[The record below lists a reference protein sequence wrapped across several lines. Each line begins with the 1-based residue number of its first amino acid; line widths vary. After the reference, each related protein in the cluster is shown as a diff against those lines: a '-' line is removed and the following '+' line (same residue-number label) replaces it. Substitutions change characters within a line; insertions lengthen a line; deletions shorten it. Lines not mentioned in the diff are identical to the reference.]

1 MKNTDA
7 LRKIGQSLWYDN
19 IQRSMLQNG
28 EIAGMIARGEI
39 QGMTSNPS
47 IFQNA
52 IVKTTDYDIQVQTL
66 AWAGVS
72 AETIFWDIAIDDVQ
86 KAADLFRD
94 VYRSTGKRDGYVS
107 LEVNPNYAYDTKATI
122 SAAVDLWKKVNRP
135 NLMVKVPATKEGI
148 PAIRELTKLGINV
161 NVTLIFSRERYIEV
175 AEAYISGLEERVAS
189 GNPIDQVHSVASFFV
204 SRVDSK
210 IDPLLDQVGTSSKM
224 SENLTSMKGKAA
236 IYNSR
241 LAYKEFTNRF
251 GQKRFTALLNKGA
264 NLQRPLWAS
273 TSTKNPAYPD
283 VMYVE
288 ELVGKNTVNTIPPT
302 TLTAFLDHGKVKETI
317 CDDLAMIDPFFK
329 KLAELGINIDEVTDT
344 LEQEGVKAFI
354 DAYNSLLS
362 AIEAR
367 STFEVSRLCSLA
379 PKVKTRLDILRNENF
394 VTRLWNHDPTLWTDQ
409 PDGQKEIVQRMDWL
423 LAPWE
428 YESVKSQTHGLLQQL
443 TQEGITHAVILG
455 MGGSSLAPEVFS
467 KILAAQNEN
476 ATGLRVSILDSTHPD
491 EVNLAAKNN
500 PVEHT
505 VFLVSSKSGTTG
517 EINAF
522 FNYFYEIA
530 RNALGNKAG
539 SHFIAIT
546 DPGTRLE
553 QVAKEKHFRKVI
565 TANPRVGGRNSAL
578 TAFGLV
584 PAILAGIDVDRLLA
598 TIQYYGD
605 WFKCAD
611 NFENNPGVVLGAI
624 IGEAALAEK
633 NKITIIADDEWN
645 NLAAWMEQLIAESSG
660 KDGKGILPV
669 ASEPILS
676 PSKYGNDRIFIYLR
690 KTGTLDKLIS
700 PLIENNHPVVQ
711 LNVNSVY
718 DLGYQFYLWEIATAT
733 ACSIIGVN
741 SFDQPD
747 VQDAKTRTLA
757 GIDAYKKTGQF
768 MTDAPKYQTDFF
780 SIYTSQDIEIGN
792 AASLKEIVT
801 QFLDRNLIRGGYV
814 AVNGFIPRIETNIV
828 HLTSLRKQILEN
840 FETSTTLGFGPR
852 YLHSTGQLHKGGP
865 DNGVFIII
873 TNTPESDM
881 QIPGEGITFGKF
893 CMAQALGDE
902 AALAAHGRSILRI
915 HFTGSEINIY

>member
-1 MKNTDA
+1 MKNTEA
-7 LRKIGQSLWYDN
+7 LQKIGQSLWYDN

-52 IVKTTDYDIQVQTL
+52 IVKSTDYDIQVQTL

-72 AETIFWDIAIDDVQ
+72 ADAIFWEIAIDDVQ
-86 KAADLFRD
+86 KAADLFLD

-107 LEVNPNYAYDTKATI
+107 LEVNPNFAHDTQATI
-122 SAAVDLWKKVNRP
+122 NAALDLSKKVNRQ
-135 NLMVKVPATKEGI
+135 NLMIKVPATKAGI

-161 NVTLIFSRERYIEV
+161 NVTLIFSIERYIEV

-189 GNPIDQVHSVASFFV
+189 GNPIDHVHSVASFFV

-210 IDPLLDQVGTSSKM
+210 IDPLLDQAATPSKK
-224 SENLTSMKGKAA
+224 SGILASMKGKAA

-241 LAYKEFTNRF
+241 LAYEEFTKRF
-251 GQKRFTALLNKGA
+251 SQKRFNELLKHGA
-264 NLQRPLWAS
+264 NFQRPLWAS

-288 ELVGKNTVNTIPPT
+288 ELVGKNTVNTIPPA
-302 TLTAFLDHGKVKETI
+302 TLIAFLDHGKVKETI
-317 CDDLAMIDPFFK
+317 SNDLPKICPFFE
-329 KLAELGINIDEVTDT
+329 KLAELGIKIDEVTDT
-344 LEQEGVKAFI
+344 LEKEGVRAFI
-354 DAYNSLLS
+354 DAYNSLIS

-367 STFEVSRLCSLA
+367 RTNELSRLCSLA
-379 PKVKTRLDILRNENF
+379 PKVKTRMDLLRSEKF
-394 VTRLWNHDPTLWTDQ
+394 VARLWNHDPTLWTDQ

-428 YESVKSQTHGLLQQL
+428 YENIKRQTQGLLQQL
-443 TQEGITHAVILG
+443 THEGITRALILG

-467 KILAAQNEN
+467 KILGAQQEN
-476 ATGLRVSILDSTHPD
+476 TSGLRVTILDSTHPD
-491 EVNLAAKNN
+491 EVNLTAKNN

-522 FNYFYEIA
+522 FNYFYEVA
-530 RNALGNKAG
+530 RKALGEKAG

-584 PAILAGIDVDRLLA
+584 PAILAGIDVDKLLA
-598 TIQYYGD
+598 ATHYYGD
-605 WFKCAD
+605 WFRSAD
-611 NFENNPGVVLGAI
+611 FTDNNPGVVLGSI
-624 IGEAALAEK
+624 LGEAALAEK

-669 ASEPILS
+669 AAEPILS
-676 PSKYGNDRIFIYLR
+676 PSKYRNDRIFIYLR
-690 KTGTLDKLIS
+690 KTGALDKLIP
-700 PLIENNHPVVQ
+700 PLVENNHPVVQ

-733 ACSIIGVN
+733 ACSIIRVN

-768 MTDAPKYQTDFF
+768 ISDPPKFQTESFN
-780 SIYTSQDIEIGN
+780 IYTSQNIEIGDKE
-792 AASLKEIVT
+792 SLREIVK
-801 QFLDRNLIRGGYV
+801 QFLAKNLIRGGYV
-814 AVNGFIPRIETNIV
+814 AVNAFIPRSETNIE
-828 HLTSLRKQILEN
+828 HLTSLRKFILEN

-873 TNTPESDM
+873 TNTPNTDL

-893 CMAQALGDE
+893 CMAQALGDG
-902 AALAAHGRSILRI
+902 AALTAHGRSILRI
-915 HFTGSEINIY
+915 HFAGSEIKIS

>member
-1 MKNTDA
+1 MKNTEV
-7 LRKIGQSLWYDN
+7 LQKIGQSLWYDN

-28 EIAGMIARGEI
+28 EIAGMITRGEI

-52 IVKTTDYDIQVQTL
+52 IVKTTDYDNQVQTL

-72 AETIFWDIAIDDVQ
+72 AETIFWDIAINDVQ
-86 KAADLFRD
+86 KAADLFQD
-94 VYRSTGKRDGYVS
+94 VYRSTGKHDGYVS

-122 SAAVDLWKKVNRP
+122 SAAVDLWKKVSRP

-189 GNPIDQVHSVASFFV
+189 GNPIDHVHSVASFFV

-210 IDPLLDQVGTSSKM
+210 IDALLDQVGTSSKI

-241 LAYKEFTNRF
+241 LAYKEFTIRF

-264 NLQRPLWAS
+264 NVQRPLWAS

-317 CDDLAMIDPFFK
+317 SDDLAMIDPFFK
-329 KLAELGINIDEVTDT
+329 KLDELGIEIDEVTDT
-344 LEQEGVKAFI
+344 LEQEGVKAFV
-354 DAYNSLLS
+354 DAYNSLIS
-362 AIEAR
+362 VIETR
-367 STFEVSRLCSLA
+367 RNTEILRLGPLA
-379 PKVKTRLDILRNENF
+379 SKVKTRLEQLRNEKYIE
-394 VTRLWNHDPTLWTDQ
+394 RLWVHDPTLWTDQ

-423 LAPWE
+423 DAPWG
-428 YESVKSQTHGLLQQL
+428 YESIKSQTQGLLQQL
-443 TQEGITHAVILG
+443 KQEGITNALILG

-467 KILAAQNEN
+467 KIISAENEN
-476 ATGLRVSILDSTHPD
+476 IPGLRVSILDSTHPD

-500 PVEHT
+500 PVERT
-505 VFLVSSKSGTTG
+505 IFIVSSKSGTTG

-530 RNALGNKAG
+530 RKVLGDNAG

-553 QVAKEKHFRKVI
+553 LVAKEKHFRKVI

-598 TIQYYGD
+598 AIHYYGD
-605 WFKCAD
+605 WFKHTD
-611 NFENNPGVVLGAI
+611 IIENNPGVVLGAI

-669 ASEPILS
+669 AAEPILS

-700 PLIENNHPVVQ
+700 PLVENNQPVIQ

-768 MTDAPKYQTDFF
+768 ITDAPKYQTDFF
-780 SIYTSQDIEIGN
+780 TIYASQDIEIGD
-792 AASLKEIVT
+792 AASLSEIVR
-801 QFLDRNLIRGGYV
+801 QFLDRNLIRCGYV
-814 AVNGFIPRIETNIV
+814 AINAFIPRIGTNIA

-840 FETSTTLGFGPR
+840 FETTTTLGFGPR

-902 AALAAHGRSILRI
+902 AALAAHGRGILRI
-915 HFTGSEINIY
+915 HFTGSEIHIS